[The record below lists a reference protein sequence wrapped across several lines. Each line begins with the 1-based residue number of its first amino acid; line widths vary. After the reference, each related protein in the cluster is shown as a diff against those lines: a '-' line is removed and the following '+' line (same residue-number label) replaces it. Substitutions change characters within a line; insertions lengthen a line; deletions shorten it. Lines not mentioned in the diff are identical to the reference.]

1 MKKIFLLLG
10 LISLCANAQFRSHLT
25 REQYAENVDNYKPG
39 HQVSVLVGNPNTI
52 ELGYSYTDI
61 LTWGAS
67 FESVKRDNVNNS
79 NPFYAGYVSIGGEF
93 ERVTITVKGGAS
105 RLQQQGANEQTIHF
119 VYGGSFEYR
128 VIPNLGVVVGSDR
141 ACDCL
146 LLGVNIHF
154 GNK

>member
-1 MKKIFLLLG
+1 MKKILLLAI
-10 LISLCANAQFRSHLT
+10 LIGTSASAQFRSNLT

-39 HQVSVLVGNPNTI
+39 SQVSLMVGLPNTF

-67 FESVKRDNVNNS
+67 IESVKRSNVNNA

-93 ERVTITVKGGAS
+93 ERVTITVKGGAT
-105 RLQQQGANEQTIHF
+105 RLQQQGATEQTIHF

-128 VIPNLGVVVGSDR
+128 VIPNLGLMVGSDR

-146 LLGVNIHF
+146 LFGVNLHL
-154 GNK
+154 GTK